1 VSHPLEQRVASV
13 RRSARRLLLLYAC
26 AWLASVVVLAAV
38 ALAVVDY
45 LLGVQDRGLR
55 ILLSIGL
62 ALVAAACLWRLVWP
76 AWRQRLSAV
85 AVAQRIER
93 QFPALRH
100 QLASAIS
107 FLGQPAD
114 DAFGGSIELRRAVVF
129 ETDLA
134 AEKLDFRRALDRRP
148 AKRALLM
155 LGALLALVG
164 VFALVQPQIVAVAAR
179 RLANP
184 WSAAAWPQ
192 KHHLKLREEVRRVAL
207 GQTFEVEVT
216 DAAGVPLPEQLWI
229 IYRQEAA
236 DGDLVEDRQAVPVV
250 QSAESGSLRVAHRE
264 AVARPFAYRVVGG
277 DDNSMPWIEL
287 EVVEP
292 PALESLSITLHAP
305 AYTGWPAQPGEKHL
319 RALVGT
325 RVALAGTSTKPLR
338 TAHVALEDGRN
349 IPLTLDRDGYHFSLA
364 SDAAEGLVVEKT
376 SAYWFEFEDREGL
389 QGGRDLR
396 YEIRAVAD
404 LPPIITLERP
414 EANLFVTP
422 QAVIPVRVSAKED
435 IALGNVELVYSRSD
449 HSGEPDQTIPL
460 YHAEPPKPVEPA
472 PNATAPAA
480 SRAASSNTAA
490 GAPSAPLGGE
500 GENRVFEHRLE
511 LASLDLKPGVQIDLR
526 ATATDFQP
534 AVGQSASRRIAIV
547 DPAELEERLADRQ
560 TAILAELNRVLKLQQ
575 DAHTQVTDLTVQV
588 GEVGRLAQA
597 DIDRLQ
603 TASLAQRKV
612 QRGLTSPDEGVS
624 MQIAGLLADL
634 ENNALDSPD
643 IKRRMEQVAGELS
656 KLGQAQLPAIERELT
671 AAEKGATAAK
681 ASQPATDPFRDT
693 APPRDAGTPGN
704 TGTPG
709 GDTGMPPESAAPRD
723 AETAEHLAEAGGQ
736 QQEVIAALE
745 QVVADLGQWDT
756 RWRAARALAELGEEQ
771 KQVAEATAEL
781 ARDTLA
787 RGAESLDANQ
797 RAELKKLAGREQEL
811 ARRLQKIEQG
821 LAEMSQRI
829 SEDDPLGAAA
839 LEEAV
844 QVARESQTAADLRQ
858 AGQQVER
865 NQMGQAIETQRRVAA
880 ELAQM
885 LDALDS
891 RREQE
896 LARLVRKLKEGEAQL
911 AEMRREQEGL
921 RRQAR
926 EAAEQTDPAARRREL
941 ERLAR
946 QEKELQNK
954 ADKLARRLQR
964 LQAGGAAKPLSRAG
978 QSLRQAGEQAD
989 AGQGGDA
996 AETADQAQ
1004 RDLDEAQQ
1012 QLAAR
1017 RQQAEADLATEQLAR
1032 LKTGLENLRDRQRE
1046 TNQETVRYEE
1056 LRQPAG
1062 NWTRGQQV
1070 GVLELARAQ
1079 LGLAD
1084 ETGAM
1089 AKKLAAAAAFAL
1101 ALDGALDDMVAAV
1114 EKIRELD
1121 TGPAAQEPQ
1130 RHALARL
1137 EQLLAALEPDK
1148 PDDQQ
1153 PQQDDGSGSGAQSGG
1168 QQGEALPDT
1177 AQLKLLKSLQLDL
1190 NERTRNLADRLQQGG
1205 AARDEAAR
1213 ALVRVGEE
1221 QGKLADLVR
1230 NLSQPADEKPEDDPD
1245 SLPDL
1250 RLDEEPADKPEAK
1263 P

>member
-1 VSHPLEQRVASV
+1 MSHPLEQRVASV
-13 RRSARRLLLLYAC
+13 RRSAQRLLLVYAG
-26 AWLASVVVLAAV
+26 AWLASAVVLSAV
-38 ALAVVDY
+38 ALAAVDY

-55 ILLSIGL
+55 ILLSIAL
-62 ALVAAACLWRLVWP
+62 ALVAGACLWRLVWP
-76 AWRQRLSAV
+76 AWRQRLSTV

-93 QFPALRH
+93 QFPSVRH

-107 FLGQPAD
+107 FLNQPAD

-148 AKRALLM
+148 AKRALLV
-155 LGALLALVG
+155 LAALLTLVG
-164 VFALVQPQIVAVAAR
+164 LFAVVQPQIVAVAVQ
-179 RLANP
+179 RLTNP
-184 WSAAAWPQ
+184 WSVATWPQ

-207 GQTFEVEVT
+207 GQTFEVEVV
-216 DAAGVPLPEQLWI
+216 DAEGVPLPADLWI
-229 IYRQEAA
+229 VYRQEAV

-305 AYTGWPAQPGEKHL
+305 AYTGWAAQPGEKHL

-325 RVALAGTSTKPLR
+325 RVAMTGTSTKPLR
-338 TAHVALEDGRN
+338 AAHVALEDGRT
-349 IPLTLDRDGYHFSLA
+349 IPLAIDRDGYHFSLA
-364 SDAAEGLVVEKT
+364 GDAADALVVEKT
-376 SAYWFEFEDREGL
+376 CAYWFEFTDREGL
-389 QGGRDLR
+389 LGGRDLR

-404 LPPIITLERP
+404 LPPAVTLDRP

-422 QAVIPVRVSAKED
+422 RAVIPVRVSAKED
-435 IALGNVELVYSRSD
+435 IALASVELVHSRSD

-460 YHAEPPKPVEPA
+460 FHADPPKPAEPA
-472 PNATAPAA
+472 PANAATPAA
-480 SRAASSNTAA
+480 TGATSSTTTASPA
-490 GAPSAPLGGE
+490 SAPLGGE
-500 GENRVFEHRLE
+500 GESRIFEHRLE

-526 ATATDFQP
+526 ASAADFQP
-534 AVGQSASRRIAIV
+534 AVGLSPARRIAIV
-547 DPAELEERLADRQ
+547 DPSELEERLADRQ

-575 DAHTQVTDLTVQV
+575 DARTQVTDLGVQL
-588 GEVGRLAQA
+588 GEVGRLAQP

-624 MQIAGLLADL
+624 MQIAGLLADI

-643 IKRRMEQVAGELS
+643 IKRRMEQVASELA

-681 ASQPATDPFRDT
+681 ASQPA
-693 APPRDAGTPGN
+693 A
-704 TGTPG
+704 
-709 GDTGMPPESAAPRD
+709 D
-723 AETAEHLAEAGGQ
+723 AETAEHLADAGEQ

-771 KQVAEATAEL
+771 KQVAEGTAEL
-781 ARDTLA
+781 ARETLA
-787 RGAESLDANQ
+787 RGAEALDANQ
-797 RAELKKLAGREQEL
+797 RAELKKLAGHEQEL

-921 RRQAR
+921 RRKAR

-954 ADKLARRLQR
+954 ADKLAKRLQR

-978 QSLRQAGEQAD
+978 QSLGQAGEQAD

-996 AETADQAQ
+996 ADNADQAQ

-1012 QLAAR
+1012 QLAQR
-1017 RQQAEADLATEQLAR
+1017 RQQAEADLAAEQLAR

-1056 LRQPAG
+1056 LRQPSG
-1062 NWTRGQQV
+1062 KWTRGQQV

-1089 AKKLAAAAAFAL
+1089 SKKLAAAAAFAL
-1101 ALDGALDDMVAAV
+1101 ALDGAFDDMVAAV

-1121 TGPAAQEPQ
+1121 TGPAAQELQ

-1137 EQLLAALEPDK
+1137 EQLLAALEPEK
-1148 PDDQQ
+1148 SDDQQ
-1153 PQQDDGSGSGAQSGG
+1153 AQQNDGSGSGAQGG
-1168 QQGEALPDT
+1168 QQGESLPDT
-1177 AQLKLLKSLQLDL
+1177 AQLKLLKLLQLDL
-1190 NERTRNLADRLQQGG
+1190 NERTRTLAERLQQGG
-1205 AARDEAAR
+1205 AGRDEAAR
-1213 ALVRVGEE
+1213 ALVRVGDE

-1245 SLPDL
+1245 SFPDL
-1250 RLDEEPADKPEAK
+1250 RLDEVPADNPEAQ

>member
-1 VSHPLEQRVASV
+1 MSHPLEQRVASV
-13 RRSARRLLLLYAC
+13 RRGAQRLLLLYAC
-26 AWLASVVVLAAV
+26 AWLASAVVLTAV
-38 ALAVVDY
+38 ALAAVDY

-62 ALVAAACLWRLVWP
+62 ALVAGACLWRLVWP
-76 AWRQRLSAV
+76 AWRQRLSTV

-134 AEKLDFRRALDRRP
+134 SEKLDFRRALDRRP
-148 AKRALLM
+148 AKRALLL
-155 LGALLALVG
+155 LGGLLALVG

-292 PALESLSITLHAP
+292 PALESLSITLHVP

-338 TAHVALEDGRN
+338 TAHVALEDGRT
-349 IPLTLDRDGYHFSLA
+349 IPLAIDRDGYVFSLA
-364 SDAAEGLVVEKT
+364 SDAADGLVVEKT
-376 SAYWFEFEDREGL
+376 CAYWFEFEDLQGL

-396 YEIRAVAD
+396 YEIRAVTD
-404 LPPIITLERP
+404 LPPVVTLERP

-435 IALGNVELVYSRSD
+435 IALRDVELVYARSD
-449 HSGEPDQTIPL
+449 RSGEPDQTISL
-460 YHAEPPKPVEPA
+460 FHAEPPAPPA
-472 PNATAPAA
+472 PNATAAA
-480 SRAASSNTAA
+480 GESPTASPTTAA
-490 GAPSAPLGGE
+490 GAPSAPLASE

-526 ATATDFQP
+526 AAASDFQP
-534 AVGQSASRRIAIV
+534 AVGQSSSRRIAIV

-575 DAHTQVTDLTVQV
+575 DAHTQVTDLSVQV
-588 GEVGRLAQA
+588 GEVGRLVQA

-603 TASLAQRKV
+603 TANLAQRKV

-624 MQIAGLLADL
+624 MRIAGLLADL
-634 ENNALDSPD
+634 ENNALDTPD

-681 ASQPATDPFRDT
+681 ASPQAGATSPDSK
-693 APPRDAGTPGN
+693 AQN
-704 TGTPG
+704 N
-709 GDTGMPPESAAPRD
+709 SAAQNASSAPRD

-745 QVVADLGQWDT
+745 QAVADLGQWDT

-771 KQVAEATAEL
+771 KQVAEGTAEL

-911 AEMRREQEGL
+911 AEMRREQQGL
-921 RRQAR
+921 RRKAR
-926 EAAEQTDPAARRREL
+926 EAAEQTDPAVRRREL

-946 QEKELQNK
+946 QEKELQAK
-954 ADKLARRLQR
+954 ADKLAKRLQR
-964 LQAGGAAKPLSRAG
+964 LQAGAAAKPLARAG
-978 QSLRQAGEQAD
+978 QSLGQAGEQAD

-996 AETADQAQ
+996 ADQADQAQ

-1012 QLAAR
+1012 QLAQR

-1062 NWTRGQQV
+1062 KWTRGQQV

-1101 ALDGALDDMVAAV
+1101 ALDGAFDDMVAAV

-1153 PQQDDGSGSGAQSGG
+1153 AQQDDGSGSGAQGGG

-1177 AQLKLLKSLQLDL
+1177 AQLKLLKMLQLDL

-1230 NLSQPADEKPEDDPD
+1230 NLSQPADEKPEDDPE

-1250 RLDEEPADKPEAK
+1250 RLDEEPADSPEAK

>member
-1 VSHPLEQRVASV
+1 
-13 RRSARRLLLLYAC
+13 LLLVYAF
-26 AWLASVVVLAAV
+26 AWLASAVVLAAV
-38 ALAVVDY
+38 ALATIDY

-55 ILLSIGL
+55 ILLSIGV
-62 ALVAAACLWRLVWP
+62 ALVAGVCLWRLVWP
-76 AWRQRLSAV
+76 AWRQRLSTV

-107 FLGQPAD
+107 FLNQSAD
-114 DAFGGSIELRRAVVF
+114 DAHGGSIELRRAVIF
-129 ETDLA
+129 ETDQA
-134 AEKLDFRRALDRRP
+134 AEKLDFGRALDRRP

-155 LGALLALVG
+155 LAALLALVG
-164 VFALVQPQIVAVAAR
+164 IFALVRPQIVAVAAH

-192 KHHLKLREEVRRVAL
+192 RHHLKLREEVRRVAL

-216 DAAGVPLPEQLWI
+216 DAAGAPLPDELWI

-264 AVARPFAYRVVGG
+264 GVARPFAYRVVGG

-325 RVALAGTSTKPLR
+325 RVALAGTSTKPLQS
-338 TAHVALEDGRN
+338 AHVALEDGRN
-349 IPLTLDRDGYHFSLA
+349 IPLVLDRDGYHFSLA
-364 SDAAEGLVVEKT
+364 SDAADGLVVEKT
-376 SAYWFEFEDREGL
+376 CAYWFEFTDREGL

-404 LPPIITLERP
+404 LPPVVTLERP

-435 IALGNVELVYSRSD
+435 IALAAVDLVYSRSD
-449 HSGEPDQTIPL
+449 HSGEPDQTISL
-460 YHAEPPKPVEPA
+460 FHADPPKPVEPPSNTS
-472 PNATAPAA
+472 PNAAAPVTDNSTTSAPA
-480 SRAASSNTAA
+480 S
-490 GAPSAPLGGE
+490 SAPLGGE
-500 GENRVFEHRLE
+500 GESRVFEHRLE
-511 LASLDLKPGVQIDLR
+511 LASLALKPGVQIDLR
-526 ATATDFQP
+526 ASAADFQP
-534 AVGQSASRRIAIV
+534 AIGQSASRRIAIV

-575 DAHTQVTDLTVQV
+575 DAHTQVNDLSVQV
-588 GEVGRLAQA
+588 GELGRLAQA

-603 TASLAQRKV
+603 TAGLAQRKV

-671 AAEKGATAAK
+671 AAEKGAAAAK
-681 ASQPATDPFRDT
+681 ASPPARDPPRDT
-693 APPRDAGTPGN
+693 APSGAAAS
-704 TGTPG
+704 
-709 GDTGMPPESAAPRD
+709 PPDS
-723 AETAEHLAEAGGQ
+723 ETAEHLADAGEQ

-821 LAEMSQRI
+821 LAEMAQRI
-829 SEDDPLGAAA
+829 AEDDPLGAAA

-865 NQMGQAIETQRRVAA
+865 NQMGQAIETQRRAAA

-896 LARLVRKLKEGEAQL
+896 LARLVRKLKEGESQL

-921 RRQAR
+921 RRKAR

-946 QEKELQNK
+946 QEKELQAK
-954 ADKLARRLQR
+954 ADKLAKRLQR

-978 QSLRQAGEQAD
+978 QSLGQAGEQAD

-996 AETADQAQ
+996 AEQADQAQ

-1012 QLAAR
+1012 KLAER

-1046 TNQETVRYEE
+1046 ANQQTVRYEE

-1062 NWTRGQQV
+1062 KWTRGQQV

-1089 AKKLAAAAAFAL
+1089 SKKLAAAAAFAL
-1101 ALDGALDDMVAAV
+1101 ALDGASQDMVAAV

-1137 EQLLAALEPDK
+1137 EQLLTALEPDK
-1148 PDDQQ
+1148 PEEAGQS
-1153 PQQDDGSGSGAQSGG
+1153 PQDDGSGSGAQQGG
-1168 QQGEALPDT
+1168 QQGESLPDT
-1177 AQLKLLKSLQLDL
+1177 AQLKLLKLLQLDL
-1190 NERTRNLADRLQQGG
+1190 NERTRTLAERLQQGG
-1205 AARDEAAR
+1205 ATRDEAAR

-1230 NLSQPADEKPEDDPD
+1230 NLSQAEDEKPEDDPD

-1250 RLDEEPADKPEAK
+1250 RLDEVPADNPEAQ

>member
-1 VSHPLEQRVASV
+1 MSHPLEQRVASV
-13 RRSARRLLLLYAC
+13 RRSAQRLLLVYAC
-26 AWLASVVVLAAV
+26 AWLASAVVLTAA
-38 ALAVVDY
+38 ALATVDY

-55 ILLSIGL
+55 ILLSI
-62 ALVAAACLWRLVWP
+62 ALTLVTSACLWRLVWP
-76 AWRQRLSAV
+76 AWRQRLSTV

-148 AKRALLM
+148 AKRALLI

-164 VFALVQPQIVAVAAR
+164 LFALVQPQIVAVAAR

-192 KHHLKLREEVRRVAL
+192 KHHLKLRDEVRRVAL

-216 DAAGVPLPEQLWI
+216 DAAGVPLPDELWI

-349 IPLTLDRDGYHFSLA
+349 IPLALDRDGYHFSLA
-364 SDAAEGLVVEKT
+364 SDATEGLVVEKT
-376 SAYWFEFEDREGL
+376 CAYWFEFEDREGL

-404 LPPIITLERP
+404 LPPVVTLERP

-435 IALGNVELVYSRSD
+435 IALASVELVYSRSD
-449 HSGEPDQTIPL
+449 KSGEPDQSISL
-460 YHAEPPKPVEPA
+460 YHAEPPKPDEPA
-472 PNATAPAA
+472 ANAASNATGPGAPSPA
-480 SRAASSNTAA
+480 TAA
-490 GAPSAPLGGE
+490 GTASAPLGGE
-500 GENRVFEHRLE
+500 GENRVFEYRLE

-526 ATATDFQP
+526 ASAADFQP

-575 DAHTQVTDLTVQV
+575 DAHTQVNDLSVQL
-588 GEVGRLAQA
+588 GEVGRLAQP

-624 MQIAGLLADL
+624 MQITGLLADL

-643 IKRRMEQVAGELS
+643 IKRRMEQVASELA

-671 AAEKGATAAK
+671 AAEKGASAAK
-681 ASQPATDPFRDT
+681 ALHPAGDPS
-693 APPRDAGTPGN
+693 RDAATPPDSKAQN
-704 TGTPG
+704 N
-709 GDTGMPPESAAPRD
+709 SAAQNASTSPRD
-723 AETAEHLAEAGGQ
+723 AETAEHLADAGGQ

-771 KQVAEATAEL
+771 KQVAEGTAEL

-787 RGAESLDANQ
+787 RGAEALDANQ

-844 QVARESQTAADLRQ
+844 QVARQSQTAADLRQ

-954 ADKLARRLQR
+954 AEKLAKRLQR
-964 LQAGGAAKPLSRAG
+964 LQAGAAAKPLFRAG
-978 QSLRQAGEQAD
+978 QSLGQAGEQAD

-996 AETADQAQ
+996 ADQADQAK

-1012 QLAAR
+1012 QLAER
-1017 RQQAEADLATEQLAR
+1017 RQQAEADLAAEQLAR

-1046 TNQETVRYEE
+1046 ANQETVRYEE

-1062 NWTRGQQV
+1062 KWTRGQQV

-1101 ALDGALDDMVAAV
+1101 ALDGAFDDMIAAV
-1114 EKIRELD
+1114 EKICELD

-1137 EQLLAALEPDK
+1137 EQLLAALEPDN

-1153 PQQDDGSGSGAQSGG
+1153 PQQDDGSGSGSQSGG

-1177 AQLKLLKSLQLDL
+1177 AQLKLLKLLQLDL
-1190 NERTRNLADRLQQGG
+1190 NERTRTLADRLQQGG

-1213 ALVRVGEE
+1213 ALVRVGDE

-1250 RLDEEPADKPEAK
+1250 RLDEEPADSPEAK

>member
-1 VSHPLEQRVASV
+1 MSHPLEQRVASV
-13 RRSARRLLLLYAC
+13 RRSAQRLLLVYAG
-26 AWLASVVVLAAV
+26 AWLASAIVLTAAALAA
-38 ALAVVDY
+38 VDY

-55 ILLSIGL
+55 ILLSIAL
-62 ALVAAACLWRLVWP
+62 ALVTGACLWRLVWP
-76 AWRQRLSAV
+76 AWRQRLSTV

-107 FLGQPAD
+107 FLGQPTD

-148 AKRALLM
+148 AKRAVLM
-155 LGALLALVG
+155 LGALLALV
-164 VFALVQPQIVAVAAR
+164 VLFALVQPQIVAVAAR
-179 RLANP
+179 RLTNP
-184 WSAAAWPQ
+184 WSAATWPQ

-216 DAAGVPLPEQLWI
+216 DAAGVPLPDELWI

-338 TAHVALEDGRN
+338 TAQVALEDGRY
-349 IPLTLDRDGYHFSLA
+349 IPLALDRDGYHFSLA

-376 SAYWFEFEDREGL
+376 CAYWFEFEDREGL
-389 QGGRDLR
+389 QGGSDLR

-404 LPPIITLERP
+404 LPPVVTLERP

-435 IALGNVELVYSRSD
+435 IALASVELVYSRSD
-449 HSGEPDQTIPL
+449 HSGEPDQTISL
-460 YHAEPPKPVEPA
+460 FHAEPPEPA
-472 PNATAPAA
+472 EPSAA
-480 SRAASSNTAA
+480 VGASPAA

-500 GENRVFEHRLE
+500 GENRVFEYRLE

-526 ATATDFQP
+526 ASATDFQP

-575 DAHTQVTDLTVQV
+575 DAHTQVSDLAVQL

-643 IKRRMEQVAGELS
+643 IKRRMEQVAGELA

-671 AAEKGATAAK
+671 AAEKGASAAK
-681 ASQPATDPFRDT
+681 ASQPA
-693 APPRDAGTPGN
+693 DAARS
-704 TGTPG
+704 
-709 GDTGMPPESAAPRD
+709 PESKASQNSAAENAPSAPRD
-723 AETAEHLAEAGGQ
+723 AETAEHLADAGGQ

-771 KQVAEATAEL
+771 KQVAEGTAEL

-880 ELAQM
+880 KLAQM

-911 AEMRREQEGL
+911 AEIRREQEGL

-926 EAAEQTDPAARRREL
+926 EAADQTDPAARRREL

-954 ADKLARRLQR
+954 AEKLAKRLQR
-964 LQAGGAAKPLSRAG
+964 LQAGAAAKPLSRAG
-978 QSLRQAGEQAD
+978 QSLGQAGEQAD

-996 AETADQAQ
+996 ADQADQAK

-1012 QLAAR
+1012 QLAER
-1017 RQQAEADLATEQLAR
+1017 RQQAEADLAAEQLAR

-1062 NWTRGQQV
+1062 KWTRGQQV

-1101 ALDGALDDMVAAV
+1101 ALEGALDDMVAAV

-1153 PQQDDGSGSGAQSGG
+1153 SQQDDGSGSGSQSGG

-1177 AQLKLLKSLQLDL
+1177 AQLKLLKLLQLDL
-1190 NERTRNLADRLQQGG
+1190 NERTRTLADRLQQGG

-1213 ALVRVGEE
+1213 ALVRVGDE

-1250 RLDEEPADKPEAK
+1250 RLDEEPADSPEAK

>member
-13 RRSARRLLLLYAC
+13 RRSAQRLLLVYAC
-26 AWLASVVVLAAV
+26 AWLASAVVLTAA
-38 ALAVVDY
+38 ALAAIDY

-62 ALVAAACLWRLVWP
+62 ALVMGACLWRLVWP
-76 AWRQRLSAV
+76 AWRQRLSTV

-107 FLGQPAD
+107 FLAQPAD
-114 DAFGGSIELRRAVVF
+114 DPHGGSIELRRAVVF

-164 VFALVQPQIVAVAAR
+164 LFALVQPQIVAVAAR

-184 WSAAAWPQ
+184 WSAATWPQ
-192 KHHLKLREEVRRVAL
+192 KHHLTLREEVRRVAL

-216 DAAGVPLPEQLWI
+216 DAAGVPLPDELWI

-292 PALESLSITLHAP
+292 PALESLSITLYAP
-305 AYTGWPAQPGEKHL
+305 AYTAWPAQPGEKHL

-325 RVALAGTSTKPLR
+325 RVALAGTCTKPLR

-349 IPLTLDRDGYHFSLA
+349 IPLALDRDGYHFSLA

-376 SAYWFEFEDREGL
+376 CAYWFEFEDREGL

-396 YEIRAVAD
+396 YEIRAVVD
-404 LPPIITLERP
+404 LPPVVTLERP

-422 QAVIPVRVSAKED
+422 QAVVPVRVSAKED

-449 HSGEPDQTIPL
+449 HSGEPDQSISL
-460 YHAEPPKPVEPA
+460 YHAEPPKPAEPA
-472 PNATAPAA
+472 PASANPTTSAPAF
-480 SRAASSNTAA
+480 
-490 GAPSAPLGGE
+490 SAPLGGE

-526 ATATDFQP
+526 ASAADFQP

-575 DAHTQVTDLTVQV
+575 DAHTQVNDLSVQL

-612 QRGLTSPDEGVS
+612 QRGLISPDEGVG

-671 AAEKGATAAK
+671 AAEKGASAAK
-681 ASQPATDPFRDT
+681 ASQPAGAARS
-693 APPRDAGTPGN
+693 
-704 TGTPG
+704 
-709 GDTGMPPESAAPRD
+709 PESKATQSSAAENASAAPRD
-723 AETAEHLAEAGGQ
+723 AETAEHLADAGEQ
-736 QQEVIAALE
+736 QQEVIASLE

-771 KQVAEATAEL
+771 KQVAEGTAEL

-787 RGAESLDANQ
+787 RGAEALDANQ

-844 QVARESQTAADLRQ
+844 QVARQSQTAADLRQ

-926 EAAEQTDPAARRREL
+926 EAVEQTDPAARRREL

-954 ADKLARRLQR
+954 ADKLAKRLQR
-964 LQAGGAAKPLSRAG
+964 LQAGAAAKPLSRAG
-978 QSLRQAGEQAD
+978 QSLGQAGEQAD

-996 AETADQAQ
+996 ADQADQAK

-1012 QLAAR
+1012 QLAER
-1017 RQQAEADLATEQLAR
+1017 RQQAEADLAAEQLAR

-1056 LRQPAG
+1056 LRQPSG

-1101 ALDGALDDMVAAV
+1101 ALEGALDDMVAAV

-1121 TGPAAQEPQ
+1121 TGPAAQDPQ

-1177 AQLKLLKSLQLDL
+1177 AQLKLLKLLQLDL
-1190 NERTRNLADRLQQGG
+1190 NERTRTLADRLQQGRATG
-1205 AARDEAAR
+1205 DAAAR
-1213 ALVRVGEE
+1213 ALVRVGDE

-1245 SLPDL
+1245 ALPDL
-1250 RLDEEPADKPEAK
+1250 RLDDEPADSPEAK